1 MTFSTLD
8 AYKDAISSAVVL
20 PITVGSLATVAGRTY
35 DTWTTAPPVGTAP
48 TTTPSNPTSATAGAL
63 GPFQNAGSGLDWR
76 VVSARFSSLSPGCY
90 IVCDRHGHMGGLSAT
105 TAGSAQTVAVAASSR
120 NSTGVGCWIALTI
133 YTQIGTTATTV
144 SAVYDDSSATS
155 STTPTVAFGGTG
167 FREAGRTILLPFD
180 PASTAGGVS
189 YVTNVTVTATT
200 GTAGNFGLSI
210 IQPLFAILVADTSGV
225 ASAAGF
231 ISGSSCGGIPAIA
244 DDACLFV
251 MPISTST
258 NCIGAGALLISE
270 TAE

>member
-1 MTFSTLD
+1 MAFSTLA
-8 AYKDAISSAVVL
+8 AYKDAIEEQRSIDISIA
-20 PITVGSLATVAGRTY
+20 SLATIAGRTY

-48 TTTPSNPTSATAGAL
+48 TTATNPTSATTGAL
-63 GPFQNAGSGLDWR
+63 APPQNAGTGLDWR
-76 VVSARFSSLSPGCY
+76 IVSSRFSALSPGVY
-90 IVCDRHGHMGGLSAT
+90 IVCDRQGHMGGLSGTVT
-105 TAGSAQTVAVAASSR
+105 TAQTVDVSASGR
-120 NSTGVGCWIALTI
+120 NSTGIGCWIALTI

-144 SAVYDDSSATS
+144 TASYNDSDTVSRTTTAV
-155 STTPTVAFGGTG
+155 VLGGTG

-180 PASTAGGVS
+180 PASTAGGVT
-189 YVTNVTVTATT
+189 YIANATVLATT
-200 GTAGNFGLSI
+200 GTAGNFGISI
-210 IQPLFAILVADTSGV
+210 IQPLFAILVPDTSGV

-231 ISGSSCGGIPAIA
+231 ISGCSGGGIPKIP